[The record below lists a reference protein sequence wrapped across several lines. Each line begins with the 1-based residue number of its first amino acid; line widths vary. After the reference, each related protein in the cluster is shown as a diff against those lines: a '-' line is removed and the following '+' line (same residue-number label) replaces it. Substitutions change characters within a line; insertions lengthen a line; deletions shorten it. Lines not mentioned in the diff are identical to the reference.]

1 MATAT
6 LDDRTRA
13 VDTDGAAER
22 LGVTPET
29 LRNWRW
35 RGDGPPFVKL
45 GRAVRYRLS
54 DLSAWLD
61 AQTRTSTSDDGS
73 HA

>member
-6 LDDRTRA
+6 LDDRTRTT
-13 VDTDGAAER
+13 DTEGAADR
-22 LGVTPET
+22 LGITPET

-35 RGDGPPFVKL
+35 RGEGPPFLKL

-61 AQTRTSTSDDGS
+61 ARTRTSTSDDGS

>member
-6 LDDRTRA
+6 LDDRTRV
-13 VDTDGAAER
+13 VDTEGAAER
-22 LGVTPET
+22 LGITPET

-35 RGDGPPFVKL
+35 RGDGPPFLKL

-54 DLSAWLD
+54 ELSDWLD
-61 AQTRTSTSDDGS
+61 DCTRTSTSDDGS

>member
-6 LDDRTRA
+6 LDERTRTT
-13 VDTDGAAER
+13 DTDGAAER

-35 RGDGPPFVKL
+35 RGDGPRYLKL
-45 GRAVRYRLS
+45 GRAVRYRLI
-54 DLSAWLD
+54 DLAAWLD
-61 AQTRTSTSDDGS
+61 ERTRTSTSDDGS
-73 HA
+73 AA